1 MYKNLIMTLFWQA
14 ELCALSQWLAIRSSR
29 FTLVKINNLICPI
42 QKILLKSSKTHYKMK
57 KNAAKGY
64 DKYKLNS
71 KFMLIIKMLIFWFK
85 MQPTQIN

>member
-57 KNAAKGY
+57 KNAACWDGADSLQVKPVGAGGQT
-64 DKYKLNS
+64 LQN
-71 KFMLIIKMLIFWFK
+71 
-85 MQPTQIN
+85 